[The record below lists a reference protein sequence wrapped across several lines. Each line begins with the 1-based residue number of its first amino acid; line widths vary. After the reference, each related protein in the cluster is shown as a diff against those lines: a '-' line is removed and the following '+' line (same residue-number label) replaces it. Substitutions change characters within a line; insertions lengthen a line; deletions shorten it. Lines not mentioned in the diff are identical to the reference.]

1 MAGASKVASV
11 AIASAGKPQA
21 SIVMGENA
29 GELHKYAAS
38 ELQKYF
44 RQLTGAELPIIASA
58 DVSSRPAREALIL
71 LGGPAVNSAVREAE
85 QAKWVSFTGLKPD
98 GFIIKTGVFKG
109 HPAVVLGGNDDA
121 SAMYAA
127 YELIERLGVTFTLTG
142 DAVPAVRSDLSIPA
156 LDIRMDPA
164 FSRRGFLLQSGGFI
178 NLSVFSYADYVKFLD
193 QMAKLKCNYLQFWWF
208 SYEPWLKYSYQ
219 GEPMWMGDV
228 STKDSGYFVCRSASF
243 SAETS
248 GVCRRST
255 AYPCPASTR
264 RRIR

>member
-85 QAKWVSFTGLKPD
+85 QSEMGEF
-98 GFIIKTGVFKG
+98 
-109 HPAVVLGGNDDA
+109 H
-121 SAMYAA
+121 
-127 YELIERLGVTFTLTG
+127 
-142 DAVPAVRSDLSIPA
+142 RSQARWIYHQNRS
-156 LDIRMDPA
+156 
-164 FSRRGFLLQSGGFI
+164 LQGS
-178 NLSVFSYADYVKFLD
+178 
-193 QMAKLKCNYLQFWWF
+193 
-208 SYEPWLKYSYQ
+208 P
-219 GEPMWMGDV
+219 
-228 STKDSGYFVCRSASF
+228 
-243 SAETS
+243 
-248 GVCRRST
+248 
-255 AYPCPASTR
+255 R
-264 RRIR
+264 RRFRGQ